1 MALPVIAISG
11 PPGAGKTTLLAGLA
25 ERLRPV
31 AVVEYDRYEQVT
43 SLSPDAIADWLAH
56 GADYDALPLGALAA
70 DLAGLKQATTA
81 GRSEGTRPLVLFD
94 TLVGRA
100 HAATAQLIDRLVWI
114 DVPLDV
120 ALARKIGAM
129 ARLAAD
135 EMPRAQAA
143 ARFVDWTAAYCRH
156 YERFI
161 HRTYAVQRDRVRPGA
176 DLIIDGLASTEE
188 QVAMVIQMTEGR

>member
-1 MALPVIAISG
+1 M
-11 PPGAGKTTLLAGLA
+11 
-25 ERLRPV
+25 
-31 AVVEYDRYEQVT
+31 
-43 SLSPDAIADWLAH
+43 
-56 GADYDALPLGALAA
+56 
-70 DLAGLKQATTA
+70 
-81 GRSEGTRPLVLFD
+81 RPLILFD

-100 HAATAQLIDRLVWI
+100 HAATARLIDRLVWI

-135 EMPRAQAA
+135 EMPQAQAA

-156 YERFI
+156 YEQFI
-161 HRTYAVQRDRVRPGA
+161 HRTYAVQRERVRPGA

-188 QVAMVIQMTEGR
+188 QVAKVIQMTEGR